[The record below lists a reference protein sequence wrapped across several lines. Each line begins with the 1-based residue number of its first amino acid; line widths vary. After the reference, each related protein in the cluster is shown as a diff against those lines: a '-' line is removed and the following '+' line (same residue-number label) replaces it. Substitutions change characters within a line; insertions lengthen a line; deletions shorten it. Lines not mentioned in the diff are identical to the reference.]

1 MRFLTAVA
9 LVMLWVPVDGV
20 AQSGIRLVGDWAIEQ
35 SEDPFTD
42 EKNSKISLSA
52 FDERRIKAL
61 NIDCDGNEAILN
73 VFTEPLVGSDTWT
86 GPNPDRVKEVSLT
99 YRLGDDPA
107 ITVTAPIVTVPGAPW
122 YYVFHNGLES
132 SEISALISS
141 PRIAVRVQ
149 GVRETIQTNW
159 TDLEGTT
166 EAVRSLHCVR

>member
-9 LVMLWVPVDGV
+9 LAAVMLWVPVDGV

-61 NIDCDGNEAILN
+61 NIDCDGNEAVLS

-86 GPNPDRVKEVSLT
+86 GPNPDRVKEVTLT

-107 ITVTAPIVTVPGAPW
+107 ITVTAPIVSTAPW
-122 YYVFHNGLES
+122 YLVFHGLES

-141 PRIAVRVQ
+141 PRIAVKVQ
-149 GVRETIQTNW
+149 GVRRTIQTNW
-159 TDLEGTT
+159 ADLEGTT